1 MHNKITWTTIEGH
14 ADTKDAD
21 WVWSVGLIGTAV
33 IISSFLVGNM
43 LLGIFSMVATLTII
57 IYGTREKDPVEVTL
71 TNQGIIIGSQ
81 MFPYEN
87 ILSFCMR
94 RDGDK
99 NILSLHTTS
108 MMLPFVTIDTEN
120 IDPDFIRKY
129 LEQFIDERHHIKT
142 LADKVVDYFK
152 L

>member
-1 MHNKITWTTIEGH
+1 MNNKISWTTIEGH
-14 ADTKDAD
+14 METKDAD
-21 WVWSVGLIGTAV
+21 WVWSVGLVGTA
-33 IISSFLVGNM
+33 ITISSFLVGNM
-43 LLGIFSMVATLTII
+43 LLGLFSIVATFTII
-57 IYGTREKDPVEVTL
+57 IYGTREKDPVEIIL
-71 TNQGIIIGSQ
+71 TNQGVVIGSQ

-87 ILSFCMR
+87 ILSFCIR

-108 MMLPFVTIDTEN
+108 MMLPFVTMN
-120 IDPDFIRKY
+120 IESINPDFVRGY